1 MKKKCSSILILLIF
15 LFTNIYIIY
24 KTPPFGEL
32 EIGDNNIWNETE
44 ETPVIKQK
52 ENKEENPVILEES
65 SQTVDAS
72 EIMERETAYKA
83 EYEAGNRREISDYL
97 FMTRDEFMDTV
108 GKECNMICEGS
119 IVTGDG
125 GVSFTFD
132 EKGMTQASIEI
143 SFFENADRPGHAW
156 TLCDIAL
163 FHDRS
168 ELEDGLLSEER
179 VSWLQAGGYAYAGL
193 ELQKRGFEY
202 LYICGDDEIIK
213 VAAKINPDYVE
224 QLKNYTY
231 EWEEE
236 NFLYE
241 NKSHNV
247 VVKISYPFLNIPG
260 FEDISKRVNQNIQE
274 SAFMRLSGV
283 QTLEELENYQLCV
296 DYRIESDAGDY
307 ISIRFDGIQSSNGK
321 ESVFATGSTSS
332 ILDGGKKIRLDEVLG
347 EKADLVMVE
356 TKILESNSYTVKEK
370 EKRIS
375 ELFPN
380 YTDYVVTPFF
390 VHYFGEPNDTSSDI
404 CTVTKY
410 VRDKDYRE

>member
-32 EIGDNNIWNETE
+32 EIVNNNIWNETE
-44 ETPVIKQK
+44 ENPVIEHK
-52 ENKEENPVILEES
+52 EHKEENPVILEES
-65 SQTVDAS
+65 PQIVDAS
-72 EIMERETAYKA
+72 EIMERETAYKV

-97 FMTRDEFMDTV
+97 FMTQDEFMDTV
-108 GKECNMICEGS
+108 GKECKMICEGS

-132 EKGMTQASIEI
+132 EKGMIQASIEI
-143 SFFENADRPGHAW
+143 SYFENADRPGHAW

-390 VHYFGEPNDTSSDI
+390 IHYFGEPNDTSPDI